1 MRDFYR
7 FLFVRFLSAFGTQVV
22 LFAAPLIV
30 FKFTGSMTYAGL
42 AFAIEWGIGM
52 MALPI
57 AGVISDRVGG
67 SRLYATVDF
76 VRFAT
81 CVACF
86 FLLKNFPEY
95 AFLIV
100 SFCGGI
106 LAFCLNSAFVAI
118 ETVVPKYLPADDIH
132 KGQSLLQTADQ
143 LSLLLG
149 PAVAT
154 GLIVMTGEIPL
165 FLLAAVAFAVSF
177 ASMFFF
183 KKTAEVFEQ
192 KKLRSP
198 LADMKTG
205 TAILKSDRRLVLLCC
220 YGLFVNVVYCALLS
234 LGAAIVT
241 GTYELEATYYGVLS
255 VVTGI
260 TTIGVMVCVPVFR
273 NYFSMQSLGILAVLG
288 VVIGGILVSL
298 EIGYWVF
305 AVGFAMVVSMD
316 AVAGVYLRTERVKYI
331 PVEHLGKT
339 LGIMVL
345 VIVMSY
351 PLAGL
356 IVAAFSERIGVGP
369 LMMVL
374 SVVCLVGN
382 AVVMRLLASW
392 NAAPDPGIV
401 KP

>member
-1 MRDFYR
+1 MRGFYR

-57 AGVISDRVGG
+57 AGVLSDRIGG
-67 SRLYATVDF
+67 SRLYSTVDF
-76 VRFAT
+76 VRFVT
-81 CVACF
+81 CVVCF
-86 FLLKNFPEY
+86 FLLWNFPES
-95 AFLIV
+95 AFIIV
-100 SFCGGI
+100 SLCGGI
-106 LAFCLNSAFVAI
+106 LAFCLNSAFVAL
-118 ETVVPKYLPADDIH
+118 ETVVPKYLPANDIH
-132 KGQSLLQTADQ
+132 KGQSLLQAADQ

-154 GLIVMTGEIPL
+154 GLIVITGEAPL
-165 FLLAAVAFAVSF
+165 FLLAAAAFVASF

-183 KKTAEVFEQ
+183 KRISEVSEQ
-192 KKLRSP
+192 VEVRSP
-198 LADMKTG
+198 LSDMKAG
-205 TAILKSDRRLVLLCC
+205 AAILFSEPRLILLCC

-241 GTYELEATYYGVLS
+241 GTYALDATFYGVLS
-255 VVTGI
+255 VVTGL
-260 TTIGVMVCVPVFR
+260 TTIGVMVCVPIFR
-273 NYFSMQSLGILAVLG
+273 NHFSMQSLGIVATIG
-288 VVIGGILVSL
+288 VAIGGVLVSL

-305 AVGFAMVVSMD
+305 AIGFAMVISMD
-316 AVAGVYLRTERVKYI
+316 AVAGVYLRTERVKFI
-331 PVEHLGKT
+331 PAEHLGKT

-356 IVAAFSERIGVGP
+356 LVAAFSERIGVGP
-369 LMMVL
+369 LMLIL
-374 SVVCLVGN
+374 SVVCLLGN
-382 AVVMRLLASW
+382 AVVLRLLATW
-392 NAAPDPGIV
+392 NATPSPNAA
-401 KP
+401 KF